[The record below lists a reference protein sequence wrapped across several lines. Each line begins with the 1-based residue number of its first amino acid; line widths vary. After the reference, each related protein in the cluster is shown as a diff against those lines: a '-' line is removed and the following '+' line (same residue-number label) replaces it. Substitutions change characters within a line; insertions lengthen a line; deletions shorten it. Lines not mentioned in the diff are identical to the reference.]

1 MNHNY
6 PGRPYP
12 TTAFYNTTRNALFE
26 VQDKVQAPAALIG
39 SSALTAMSIAS
50 QALIDVEL
58 PTGQRRPCALY
69 LTTIAESGERKTT
82 TDNLLCAPI
91 FDHDADCKKAHDK
104 AMAAYALPMR
114 TWEAVN
120 AAIERKFLKSTT
132 AGEDA
137 SELREALIA
146 HAKTKPIKPTRDRII
161 FESTTER
168 PLMEALRGDSASLA
182 IVSEEGETV
191 LKGGVM
197 ANLGMLNK
205 AWDGAKSIT
214 LDRADDSIE
223 VTNPRLTVSFMV
235 QSGVFH
241 AFLDRRGAVVR
252 ASGHL
257 ARYLACEPQSTQG
270 FRFITLQQ
278 SEWECLPVFHARVK
292 ELLICASTR
301 RAAGDRSRTLL
312 TFSPEAKEAW
322 VCTYNVIEGELRP
335 GGRYEG
341 VRDFSSKFMD
351 ILSRVAAIL
360 HYFDRQAGSIISVET
375 FNRAR
380 DLASWY
386 GDEFIRLFCE
396 PIQVPQY
403 IRDVNA
409 IWHYLLQVLPRTGG
423 GPIPRNDVRKSGPVR
438 HQGRFEAALDELVR
452 RRWIRI
458 LWKGRKQYVEIVTP
472 PQCGPAWSLP
482 SSQTQPPQALSIW
495 QSNGPVAGV

>member
-1 MNHNY
+1 MNHQY
-6 PGRPYP
+6 PGRQYP
-12 TTAFYNTTRNALFE
+12 LQAFYKATHDALLE
-26 VQDKVQAPAALIG
+26 VQAKVQAPAALIG
-39 SSALTAMSIAS
+39 SSALTAMSIS
-50 QALIDVEL
+50 CQALIDVEL
-58 PTGQRRPCALY
+58 PTGQRRPCTLN
-69 LTTIAESGERKTT
+69 LVTIADSGERKTT
-82 TDNLLCAPI
+82 TDNLMCAPI
-91 FDHDADCKKAHDK
+91 FDHDADRKQAHEK

-120 AAIERKFLKSTT
+120 GAIERKFLKSIT

-137 SELREALIA
+137 SELREALVA
-146 HAKTKPIKPTRDRII
+146 HAKTNPIKPTRDRII

-168 PLMEALRGDSASLA
+168 PLMEALRGDSASAA
-182 IVSEEGETV
+182 IISEEGETV

-278 SEWECLPVFHARVK
+278 SAWECLPVFHARVK

-312 TFSPEAKEAW
+312 TFSAEAKGAW
-322 VCTYNVIEGELRP
+322 VLTYNGVERELRP

-351 ILSRVAAIL
+351 ILSRIAAIL
-360 HYFDRQAGSIISVET
+360 HYFDQQEGSVISLET
-375 FNRAR
+375 FNRAL

-396 PIQVPQY
+396 PIQIPEY
-403 IRDVNA
+403 IRDANA
-409 IWHYLLQVLPRTGG
+409 IWHYILQIMQRVAG
-423 GPIPRNDVRKSGPVR
+423 GPIPRNDIRKSGPVR
-438 HQGRFEAALDELVR
+438 RQGRFEVALNELVR
-452 RRWIRI
+452 RGWIVI
-458 LWKGRKQYVEIVTP
+458 LCKGRKLYVAIATP
-472 PQCGPAWSLP
+472 PQPAPAWCIPAPQSP
-482 SSQTQPPQALSIW
+482 PPQPSLICQGS
-495 QSNGPVAGV
+495 GPGASV